1 MKIKKLVTL
10 LVFGALGI
18 WATTRWQGHGERMQG
33 ADDTPDLGP
42 LATRQALIQDR
53 GPTTHPP
60 RPASPPEDENFSDLP
75 GAEAAG
81 RESIDVALTEA
92 RHRVSPMPPE
102 AAAGDN
108 AGTLHHACN
117 PAQGLV
123 ARFLSKGLR
132 ITPPGDVHAWQVT
145 LSRRTPAGT
154 APVLESHGSKVEY
167 HHADGV
173 VEWWNNES
181 GGFRQ
186 GFVVP
191 ATLQEH
197 GEVRIAIRLEGM
209 TADADPD
216 RPGDLRFLQQ
226 PGIPLLGYR
235 DLKAWDARQ
244 RPLQARMNATA
255 DGLELVALTSGAV
268 FPVTIDPLVVRD
280 PSILQGPVTDTG
292 NVVGSRFGSTI
303 ASDGSRLMVRAGAD
317 FDPAGRCF
325 GKVYTFKN
333 EAGIW
338 SFESQL
344 IPPAALLTDAT
355 GEFGSSIAIHGNTAV
370 VGNPISFSKGQVHV
384 YEFSGSSWQH
394 VTRFQRADGLSPFDS
409 SADFGRAV
417 AVWGDVIVAGDPS
430 AKPPSMETEGM
441 VFAYRKTN
449 GQWVD
454 DGRLAPPAGPLPYAL
469 GQSLALQDGRA
480 FVGADRAVHI
490 FERTPAGW
498 SQTERLTAPAFA
510 EFPFGAP
517 LAVSGETLAVGTTDL
532 FGNSNGAVHLFRQE
546 AGAWNH
552 QARLAVQGGPSSLG
566 EEKSFGDSI
575 ALSGD
580 LCLVGATRLVPP
592 GIADYGAVIAFT
604 CTGGVWT
611 READLF
617 AATGTGES
625 VALAGGFAFVGDDN
639 NAASAPGVIPNAGL
653 VSVSRVT
660 SPCPVIRVRSAGKLL
675 KPNNTF
681 RVPAAS
687 PGHPTTVDLVLEN
700 AGASL
705 LADFRLELTGPDAA
719 DFECIAPQA
728 RELMSGA
735 TSSIRVR
742 FSPADPGTRTA
753 ELRIHSND
761 CAGPFRLPLSGSS
774 GSFPEISLEHLGHG
788 PLPDGSGQVDFGV
801 TGSGDESTATFRV
814 SNLGTGPLSKLSR
827 KISGPAARDYHI
839 SKLPSSLPPGGT
851 WDFTIIFRPLA
862 AGNRPAVLQLF
873 SSDSDESPFE
883 IPLTGQGVARP
894 EIEVRSGKTLL
905 QDGSASLDFGTP
917 AAGKRVTRKLTVRNT
932 GWLPL
937 QNLAFSLTGDTAGFA
952 LAPVTLGSIAPGKS
966 LGLTLTCT
974 GPASGLNV
982 ATLVI
987 ASNDADESPFEIE
1000 LRAGT
1005 APAAA
1010 TARATGDAVGL
1021 QLPPSLA
1028 AAPAGDA
1035 DGDGVGALLE
1045 FAFGLDPGEAD
1056 HAILTPGRTTGLP
1069 RISMASANGHLSL
1082 RFEFVRRR
1090 DGLLKY
1096 QPQVTSDLTNFEAVS
1111 GPERITI
1118 IDADWERVI
1127 VDAPVPVER
1136 PDRLFGRV
1144 KVTSR

>member
-1 MKIKKLVTL
+1 MKLRKPLLL
-10 LVFGALGI
+10 LVIVAFGLLTAFWWPGRSARTQAPNGVAPIGQHASSPAL
-18 WATTRWQGHGERMQG
+18 A
-33 ADDTPDLGP
+33 PDSGP
-42 LATRQALIQDR
+42 AAN
-53 GPTTHPP
+53 PSE
-60 RPASPPEDENFSDLP
+60 PAFAPEDEVFADLP
-75 GAEAAG
+75 GAGAAE
-81 RESIDVALTEA
+81 RESTDLALTEV
-92 RHRVSPMPPE
+92 RHRVSPMPAE
-102 AAAGDN
+102 AAVGDN
-108 AGTLHHACN
+108 AGTLHHAFN
-117 PAQGLV
+117 PAQKLV
-123 ARFLSKGLR
+123 ARFLSNGLR

-154 APVLESHGSKVEY
+154 ATVLESHGSKVEY

-173 VEWWNNES
+173 VEWWSNES

-197 GEVRIAIRLEGM
+197 GEVRIAIRVEGM

-216 RPGDLRFLQQ
+216 RPGDLRFLQR
-226 PGIPLLGYR
+226 PGVPLLGYR
-235 DLKAWDARQ
+235 DLRAWDARQ

-255 DGLELVALTSGAV
+255 DGLELVALTPDAV

-292 NVVGSRFGSTI
+292 NGVGSRFGSTI
-303 ASDGSRLMVRAGAD
+303 ASDGSRLMVRAAAD

-325 GKVYTFKN
+325 GKVYTFKHEEGN
-333 EAGIW
+333 W

-344 IPPAALLTDAT
+344 IPPAALPTDAT
-355 GEFGSSIAIHGNTAV
+355 GEFGSAIALHGDTAV
-370 VGNPISFSKGQVHV
+370 VGNPIPDSKGQVHV
-384 YEFSGSSWQH
+384 YEFSGNSWQH
-394 VTRFQRADGLSPFDS
+394 VTRFLRADGLSPFDR
-409 SADFGRAV
+409 SADFGRTV
-417 AVWGDVIVAGDPS
+417 AVSGDVIVAGDPS

-441 VFAYRKTN
+441 VFGYRKTD
-449 GQWVD
+449 GQWVE

-498 SQTERLTAPAFA
+498 VQSARLTAPVFA
-510 EFPFGAP
+510 ELPFGAP
-517 LAVSGETLAVGTTDL
+517 LAVSGETLAVGTSDF
-532 FGNSNGAVHLFRQE
+532 FGNSNGAVHLFREE

-552 QARLAVQGGPSSLG
+552 QARLAVPGHQPHLT
-566 EEKSFGDSI
+566 EEPSFGGSV

-580 LCLVGATRLVPP
+580 LCLVGATRLVPS

-604 CTGGVWT
+604 RTGGVWT

-653 VSVSRVT
+653 VRGSRIT
-660 SPCPVIRVRSAGKLL
+660 TPCPVLRVRSAGKIL
-675 KPNNTF
+675 KPNSTL

-687 PGHPTTVDLVLEN
+687 PGHPTMVDLVLEN

-728 RELMSGA
+728 RELMTGA
-735 TSSIRVR
+735 TSAIRVR
-742 FSPADPGTRTA
+742 FSPAATGTRTA

-761 CAGPFRLPLSGSS
+761 CAGPFRLPLSGTS
-774 GSFPEISLEHLGHG
+774 GSLPEIAVEHLGHG
-788 PLPDGSGQVDFGV
+788 FLLDASGQVDFGD
-801 TGSGDESTATFRV
+801 TGSGDESMATFRV
-814 SNLGTGPLSKLSR
+814 SNLGTGTLSKLSR
-827 KISGPAARDYHI
+827 KITGPAAKDYRI
-839 SKLPSSLPPGGT
+839 PKLPPVLEAGGT
-851 WDFTIIFRPLA
+851 SEFTITFRPGA
-862 AGNRPAVLQLF
+862 VGNRPAVLQLF
-873 SSDSDESPFE
+873 STDSDESPFE
-883 IPLTGQGVARP
+883 IALTGQGVARP
-894 EIEVRSGKTLL
+894 EIEVGWGKTRL
-905 QDGSASLDFGTP
+905 QDGSSSLDFGTP

-937 QNLAFSLTGDTAGFA
+937 HNLAFSLTGDSAGFM

-966 LGLTLTCT
+966 IGLTLTCT
-974 GPASGLNV
+974 GPASGLDV

-1000 LRAGT
+1000 LRAGA
-1005 APAAA
+1005 APAVA
-1010 TARATGDAVGL
+1010 TARAFGDAVGL

-1035 DGDGVGALLE
+1035 DGDGIGALLE
-1045 FAFGLDPGEAD
+1045 FAFGLDPGRAD
-1056 HAILTPGRTTGLP
+1056 HAILTPDRTTGLP
-1069 RISMASANGHLSL
+1069 RISIASGNGHHSL

-1090 DGLLKY
+1090 DGLLEY
-1096 QPQVTSDLTNFEAVS
+1096 QPQVTNDLTNFEAVP

-1127 VDAPVPVER
+1127 VDTPVPVER
-1136 PDRLFGRV
+1136 PARLFGRV